1 MIEYDFRS
9 IYRELIEENPL
20 AVRAVL
26 KVLEIEFTTDVPT
39 LAVTCSEAPVLKVN
53 LDFVTEQCAQESHV
67 KALIVHEF
75 LHILLRHTMSSGRI
89 TPERHLATDAVI
101 NAIIHRQLG
110 EEYSGLMSHYYRE
123 EKGVRVLLRPPTQ
136 DEEVP
141 LYFSEIPGPPTEIAR
156 PWRGL
161 YDGKLCA
168 DDIEE
173 IASDFRDESQVLDEN
188 LLGDHQPKSPDGS
201 PLEED
206 PPLPKILEQ
215 ALDRSLEAMNGD
227 GIWRSPHERGVGA
240 VAYQREVLE
249 SNECVDRWCR
259 ATFAVLKRHVDPA
272 SNGTLTGV
280 RPVDYLLPVLSGHD
294 RRAVLR
300 SLWSPFLPE
309 ARWQSERT
317 VSIGGTQV
325 YLDVSG
331 SMDAEMPLIVK
342 LLGRLARYIQRPF
355 WAFSNEVAPAVI
367 QNRRLIADTT
377 GGTSM
382 ACVLEHIAPTQPPA
396 AVVLTDGYIE
406 KLPPSLVRSIGSTRL
421 HAIVTRDGSA
431 ALLEKVR
438 IPFTQLGRIPQ

>member
-1 MIEYDFRS
+1 MIEYDFRA
-9 IYRELIEENPL
+9 IYLELIEENPL

-53 LDFVTEQCAQESHV
+53 LGFVAEQCAQEAHV
-67 KALIVHEF
+67 KALIIHEF
-75 LHILLRHTMSSGRI
+75 LHILLRHTMSPGHI

-123 EKGVRVLLRPPTQ
+123 EEGVRMLLRPPTE
-136 DEEVP
+136 DEDLS
-141 LYFSEIPGPPTEIAR
+141 LYWSEPPGLPPEITRA
-156 PWRGL
+156 WRGL

-188 LLGDHQPKSPDGS
+188 LLGDHQPKSSDGS
-201 PLEED
+201 PLEEE
-206 PPLPKILEQ
+206 PPLPKVLEQ
-215 ALDRSLEAMNGD
+215 ALDRSLAAMNGD
-227 GIWRSPHERGVGA
+227 GIWRSPHQRGVGA

-249 SNECVDRWCR
+249 SNERVDRWCR

-294 RRAVLR
+294 RRAALR

-331 SMDAEMPLIVK
+331 SMNAEMPLIVK
-342 LLGRLARYIQRPF
+342 LLGRLTRFIQRPF

-367 QNRRLIADTT
+367 RNGRLIADTT

-382 ACVLEHIAPTQPPA
+382 ACVFEHVARTRPPA
-396 AVVLTDGYIE
+396 AVVVTDGYIE
-406 KLPPSLVRSIGSTRL
+406 KLSSELVRSIGSTRL

-431 ALLEKVR
+431 RLLEQAR